1 MTARLSRDIFHGN
14 PVLINALSS
23 LDCTRLDVVSHLP
36 IIASLRS
43 SLQFGIGLV
52 HVLDWS
58 SPPLTVALLLLA
70 LAACWH
76 PSVAL
81 VVVALTVLV
90 LIGHAY
96 VQRRFERL
104 LAMTP
109 RGVRLQNAAVR
120 RALMQTLAAVPQPI
134 HFYSLTVFTSFTSSS

>member
-1 MTARLSRDIFHGN
+1 M
-14 PVLINALSS
+14 
-23 LDCTRLDVVSHLP
+23 
-36 IIASLRS
+36 
-43 SLQFGIGLV
+43 
-52 HVLDWS
+52 HVLNWS

-76 PSVAL
+76 PAIALVAVAL
-81 VVVALTVLV
+81 AVLV

-120 RALMQTLAAVPQPI
+120 HEERE
-134 HFYSLTVFTSFTSSS
+134 